1 MNKKGEIGMSSQ
13 TVELLKECN
22 SGCKMAINSMNQIM
36 EYVRNEEQADVIRSY
51 KKKHQG
57 LEDEIGKQLTLNGA
71 REEEPGLMA
80 SAMSWLSTEM
90 KMSLRNDSNQ
100 VAKIM
105 MDGCNMGI
113 QSVSEYMNKYSAA
126 SKESLQLAKDLIKTE
141 EDFMEEMKQF
151 L

>member
-1 MNKKGEIGMSSQ
+1 MASQ

-57 LEDEIGKQLTLNGA
+57 LEDEIGEQLTLNGA